1 MHSMSAEENAVL
13 GMGTGIPDVTSN
25 GTGNT
30 DDPPPQPAGA
40 CVMVIFGGTGDLT
53 KRKLVPALYNL
64 ATGGLLSEEF
74 AVVGVGRTPLT
85 DEVFREQL
93 TQDMQRFATQ
103 KVERARW
110 DSFVRRIYYLQGDLQ
125 DNGTYSRL
133 HELLG
138 QLDQRHNT
146 RGNYFYYLAINP
158 EHFLTTI
165 ERLDATGLMREGDAQ
180 TGQSVPDAASTS
192 AGTAGGWRR
201 VIIEKP
207 FGHDLES
214 ARKLNRDIRQVL
226 SERQIY
232 RIDHYLGKETVQNI
246 LVFRFANGIFEPIWN
261 RRYIDHVQ
269 ITVAESVGVETRGP
283 YYDVT
288 GALRDMVPNHILQL
302 ISLMAMEPPISFG
315 ADDVR
320 DEQAKVL
327 HAVSQHSPE
336 ELLSRAVRGQYGE
349 GTVDGKRVPG
359 YRQEA
364 RVAPESRV
372 ETFVALKLNVEN
384 WRWAGVPFYLRT
396 GKRLPQRVTEIAI
409 EFRRAPHILFRDTP
423 VHRLAPNRLVLH
435 IQPDEGIS
443 LRFGAKVPGSTLRL
457 GAVDMDFAYEDYFG
471 STPSTGYER
480 LLYDCMT
487 GDATLFQRADMVEA
501 GWSVVEPILD
511 LWHAVPPRSFP
522 NYAAG
527 TWGPKEAD
535 DLLERDGHR
544 WIKDRPIKSAASR

>member
-1 MHSMSAEENAVL
+1 MHAMSTGESAVMGMGAGMPDVSPNGAGSAE
-13 GMGTGIPDVTSN
+13 
-25 GTGNT
+25 
-30 DDPPPQPAGA
+30 DPPPQPAGA

-85 DEVFREQL
+85 DEAFREQL

-103 KVERARW
+103 KVESARW
-110 DSFVRRIYYLQGDLQ
+110 DALVRRIYYLQGDLQ
-125 DNGTYSRL
+125 DNGTYTRL

-165 ERLDATGLMREGDAQ
+165 ERLDATGLMREGD
-180 TGQSVPDAASTS
+180 S
-192 AGTAGGWRR
+192 GGWRR

-302 ISLMAMEPPISFG
+302 ISLMAMEPPNSFG

-327 HAVSQHSPE
+327 HAISQHSPE

-364 RVAPESRV
+364 RVAPESRA

-544 WIKDRPIKSAASR
+544 WIKDRPIKSAGSR

>member
-1 MHSMSAEENAVL
+1 MHAMSTGESAVMGMGAGMPDVSPNGAGSAE
-13 GMGTGIPDVTSN
+13 
-25 GTGNT
+25 
-30 DDPPPQPAGA
+30 DPPPQPAGA

-85 DEVFREQL
+85 DEAFREQL

-103 KVERARW
+103 KVESARW
-110 DSFVRRIYYLQGDLQ
+110 DALVRRIYYLQGDLQ
-125 DNGTYSRL
+125 DNGTYTRL

-165 ERLDATGLMREGDAQ
+165 ERLDATGLMREGD
-180 TGQSVPDAASTS
+180 S
-192 AGTAGGWRR
+192 GGWRR

-302 ISLMAMEPPISFG
+302 ISLMAMEPPNSFG

-327 HAVSQHSPE
+327 HAISQHSPE